1 MNIEDLRTYES
12 IAMTLQSV
20 SDSVRDVRLGRANQ
34 EVNQKSLTESVDILF
49 GFLYTIRVG

>member
-34 EVNQKSLTESVDILF
+34 MKSHHDPDIEYMRGKPKKF
-49 GFLYTIRVG
+49 DRKC